1 MINTTLINFSA
12 EMLCQRM
19 DRKSEEFGSVCPDQN
34 RFRKC
39 VSDLIQ
45 LFCRLSADRLNFLKL
60 SELRNRNGRPMFP
73 GWRSHGEVKTT
84 PPIIIGLT
92 KVNRHASQ
100 KNLRKKYFNSSS
112 RNKFFMKLTICQL
125 RA

>member
-1 MINTTLINFSA
+1 
-12 EMLCQRM
+12 MLCQRI
-19 DRKSEEFGSVCPDQN
+19 DGKSEEFGSVCPDQN

-73 GWRSHGEVKTT
+73 GVAPQAGSRLRSMPNTNRVVSEHDISLKWWRKLTSDIYES
-84 PPIIIGLT
+84 IIIHKVGVGGL
-92 KVNRHASQ
+92 
-100 KNLRKKYFNSSS
+100 
-112 RNKFFMKLTICQL
+112 
-125 RA
+125 